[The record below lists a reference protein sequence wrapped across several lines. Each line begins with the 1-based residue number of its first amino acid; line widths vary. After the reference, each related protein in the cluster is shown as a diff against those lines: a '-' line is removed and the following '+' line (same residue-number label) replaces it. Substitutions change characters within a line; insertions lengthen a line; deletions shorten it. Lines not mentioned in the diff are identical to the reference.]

1 MKHSRSH
8 ATRTIVLG
16 LAILAGLTALPNEEA
31 NAQEHMHSGANA
43 VPLTTDPA
51 QAVGDWQDDDG
62 STRIRVTKDSNGK
75 FVGRIL
81 WMKQPNGPDGKP
93 LLDSKNPDEKLRSRP
108 LVGIAVFYN
117 LSVDDDELTGGI
129 AYDFESGKFY
139 KCKMALD
146 GANTLKIR
154 GYAGFSLLGQ
164 TVTMKRIP

>member
-1 MKHSRSH
+1 MKYLLTHTLRK
-8 ATRTIVLG
+8 TLLG
-16 LAILAGLTALPNEEA
+16 LAAIAALAALPNNAA
-31 NAQEHMHSGANA
+31 NAQELIRHEASAE
-43 VPLTTDPA
+43 PLATDPA

-62 STRIRVTKDSNGK
+62 STRIRVTKDGNGK